1 MWFISPWLQIQ
12 FSIPMSRIRLNAM
25 TNANAAAIWYARAPS
40 AQRRRR
46 RTTFVHISHF
56 AACYAKCSGK
66 KHPCKK
72 LLIREKIQ
80 KWQLTREIKIYLDE
94 DMLKRPE
101 SSPIH
106 FPTPW
111 KEMKTWAIHICT
123 SFNHPRAPQYMN
135 CTKRL
140 LHILWVSLSLTKEV
154 NCLTSF
160 ITRVDWQAFKFHK
173 RSC

>member
-1 MWFISPWLQIQ
+1 MPAIDLLHSKESMWFISPWLQIQ
-12 FSIPMSRIRLNAM
+12 FSIPMSRNWLNAM
-25 TNANAAAIWYARAPS
+25 TNANSAAIWYARAPS

-94 DMLKRPE
+94 DMLKRQE
-101 SSPIH
+101 SSLISLPPEKRWRHEQFISARH
-106 FPTPW
+106 STTLALPS
-111 KEMKTWAIHICT
+111 TWIALRDYYTYSELVCHW
-123 SFNHPRAPQYMN
+123 P
-135 CTKRL
+135 K
-140 LHILWVSLSLTKEV
+140 K
-154 NCLTSF
+154 
-160 ITRVDWQAFKFHK
+160 
-173 RSC
+173 